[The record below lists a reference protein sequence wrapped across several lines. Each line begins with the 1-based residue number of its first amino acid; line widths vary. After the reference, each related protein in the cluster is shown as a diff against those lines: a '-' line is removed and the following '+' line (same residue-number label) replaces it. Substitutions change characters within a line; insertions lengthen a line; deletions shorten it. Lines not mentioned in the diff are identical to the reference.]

1 MKINKIYLDK
11 FKRFSYGYMFMVKR
25 GVFLLFDKDTLEYKG
40 IFTMFNYKE
49 DKELDNTI
57 NRLIALDYLEV
68 KNEKEYRTS

>member
-1 MKINKIYLDK
+1 MKINKIYIDK
-11 FKRFSYGYMFMVKR
+11 FKRFSYGYMFMVKK

-49 DKELDNTI
+49 DKELDDTI

-68 KNEKEYRTS
+68 

>member
-1 MKINKIYLDK
+1 MKINKIHLEK
-11 FKRFSYGYMFMVKR
+11 FKKFSYGYMFMVKR

-49 DKELDNTI
+49 DKDLDNTI

-68 KNEKEYRTS
+68 

>member
-1 MKINKIYLDK
+1 MIMKINKIYIDK
-11 FKRFSYGYMFMVKR
+11 FKKFNYGYMFMVKR

-49 DKELDNTI
+49 DKELNDTI

-68 KNEKEYRTS
+68 

>member
-40 IFTMFNYKE
+40 VFNMIPYKE
-49 DKELDNTI
+49 DKELEEVIDK
-57 NRLIALDYLEV
+57 LVALDYLEV
-68 KNEKEYRTS
+68 

>member
-1 MKINKIYLDK
+1 MKINKIHLEK

-49 DKELDNTI
+49 DKELDDTI

-68 KNEKEYRTS
+68 